1 MKFSTWQGLAIVGV
15 LGLCVSCSSTTGSSD
30 DDYEASSSSLAALS
44 SSSSIVSSSSKAIV
58 PDADSSL
65 VDTSLAA
72 PTGLSATEIDGSW
85 ILSWDYAEESKS
97 SVKAFVVQV
106 LDLESEEAPAWK
118 ELAQTIHDVYRYRVG
133 KQTSTYLYYRVAALG
148 AGGARSQYSE
158 EVLVQVTSSEVVD
171 GSSSSTASILSA
183 PTNLAVTE
191 IDGSR
196 LLSWGYENNRKN
208 PVDSFVV
215 YVLDM
220 EAEGTPAWKF
230 LASVSPDVY
239 RYRVEK
245 LSSKYLFYRVAARN
259 SAGDLSEYSNEVMIQ
274 VSEEE
279 AVEGS
284 SSSGVSAI
292 ASPTGLAATQID
304 GSWIL
309 SWNYEDNP
317 TNSAVKFVVQI
328 LDLEYAS
335 DWVDDGKVPSTVQL
349 YRIENPRYAY
359 FYYRVAAENAAGE
372 RSAYSDKILVNLKQT
387 TVSAPVIEGTEVL
400 SKKKTRVL
408 YWSFGTSSVFTANAF
423 VIDQLDLSTNTW
435 TSLGK
440 VDASTLRYEIG
451 VSSEDRY
458 FRVRACNANEDTVTS
473 ATYMVSA
480 ETLAA
485 PSGLSA
491 SRVAPSVWQL
501 SWDYSRNSLREE
513 KGFLVQVSSDGS
525 ANWKDVE
532 EVSSGILYYY
542 ASGTD
547 NIEKYFRV
555 AAYDA
560 DDTTDYTSPL
570 QLVANTDEIPYRAD
584 MKPTTPT
591 VTVSAIVQNASE
603 YVNGDSVKTDYLDT
617 LDFVISIGSG
627 FTNKNIL
634 ASEYTESVQYE
645 VRWYTES
652 ANSAETELIE
662 ADRLA
667 TKYSNIGKLII
678 ASLNTGTKDEPGEG
692 YNCGEKGLQN
702 LYGQLRIVW
711 TDTNGVMDFSQWTNP
726 QRAGRVC
733 RE

>member
-1 MKFSTWQGLAIVGV
+1 MRFSMWQGFAIAGV

-30 DDYEASSSSLAALS
+30 EDYEFSSSSLASSPSIAS
-44 SSSSIVSSSSKAIV
+44 SSSSLKAIV
-58 PDADSSL
+58 PNADSSR

-85 ILSWDYAEESKS
+85 ILSWDYAEESKN

-118 ELAQTIHDVYRYRVG
+118 DLAQTIHDVYRYRVG
-133 KQTSTYLYYRVAALG
+133 KQTSTYLYYRVAALD
-148 AGGARSQYSE
+148 AGGARSRYSE

-171 GSSSSTASILSA
+171 GSSSSVASLLSA
-183 PTNLAVTE
+183 PTNLAATE

-196 LLSWGYENNRKN
+196 LLFWNYENNRKN

-220 EAEGTPAWKF
+220 EAEGSPAWKF

-239 RYRVEK
+239 RYRVEN

-259 SAGDLSEYSNEVMIQ
+259 AAGDLSDYSNEVMIQ
-274 VSEEE
+274 VAEEDV
-279 AVEGS
+279 VEGS

-292 ASPTGLAATQID
+292 ASPTGLSAAQIGD
-304 GSWIL
+304 SWIL

-317 TNSAVKFVVQI
+317 NNSAVKFVVQFF
-328 LDLEYAS
+328 DPEYFS
-335 DWVDDGKVPSTVQL
+335 DWVDDGKVSSSVQL

-387 TVSAPVIEGTEVL
+387 AVSAPVIEGTEVL

-408 YWSFGTSSVFTANAF
+408 YWSFATSSVFAAKGF
-423 VIDQLDLSTNTW
+423 VIDQLDLSTNAW

-458 FRVRACNANEDTVTS
+458 FRVRAFSANEDTVTS
-473 ATYMVSA
+473 ATYKVSA

-491 SRVAPSVWQL
+491 SRIAPSVWQL

-513 KGFLVQVSSDGS
+513 KGFLVQVSSDKSSNWETVEDVS
-525 ANWKDVE
+525 A
-532 EVSSGILYYY
+532 GIFYHY
-542 ASGTD
+542 ASGQG

-555 AAYDA
+555 AAYDE
-560 DDTTDYTSPL
+560 DDTTSYTSSL

-591 VTVSAIVQNASE
+591 VAVSAIVQNASG
-603 YVNGDSVKTDYLDT
+603 YVNGDTVETDYIDT

-634 ASEYTESVQYE
+634 ASEYTQSVHYE

-652 ANSAETELIE
+652 ENSAKTELIE
-662 ADRLA
+662 VDRLA
-667 TKYSNIGKLII
+667 TKYSNIEEPLTIARLI
-678 ASLNTGTKDEPGEG
+678 SGTKEEPGNG
-692 YNCGEKGLQN
+692 YNCANGTLN

-711 TDTNGVMDFSQWTNP
+711 TDINGITDFSEWTNP
-726 QRAGRVC
+726 LRVGRVC

>member
-1 MKFSTWQGLAIVGV
+1 MKFSILQGFAIAGV
-15 LGLCVSCSSTTGSSD
+15 LGLCISCSSTTGSSD
-30 DDYEASSSSLAALS
+30 EDYEPRSSSQASSSSAA
-44 SSSSIVSSSSKAIV
+44 SSSSKAIV
-58 PDADSSL
+58 PDADSAR

-72 PTGLSATEIDGSW
+72 PTGLAATEIDGSW
-85 ILSWDYAEESKS
+85 ILSWEYAEESKN

-106 LDLESEEAPAWK
+106 LDLESGEVPVWK
-118 ELAQTIHDVYRYRVG
+118 ELAQTIHDVYRYRIG
-133 KQTSTYLYYRVAALG
+133 KQTSAYLYYRVAALG
-148 AGGARSQYSE
+148 AEGARSPYSN
-158 EVLVQVTSSEVVD
+158 EVLVQVETSDVVD
-171 GSSSSTASILSA
+171 GSSSSTASLLSA

-196 LLSWGYENNRKN
+196 LLSWDYENNRKN

-220 EAEGTPAWKF
+220 EAEGTPAWKS
-230 LASVSPDVY
+230 LATVSPDVY
-239 RYRVEK
+239 RYRVET

-259 SAGDLSEYSNEVMIQ
+259 VAGELSGYSNEVMIQ
-274 VSEEE
+274 VSEED
-279 AVEGS
+279 AAEGS
-284 SSSGVSAI
+284 SSSTASLLSA
-292 ASPTGLAATQID
+292 PTSLAATQID

-317 TNSAVKFVVQI
+317 ANSAARFVIQV
-328 LDLEYAS
+328 LDLENAS
-335 DWVDDGKVPSTVQL
+335 DWADVAEVSSTVQL
-349 YRIENPRYAY
+349 YRFGNLPYAY

-400 SKKKTRVL
+400 SKRKTRVL
-408 YWSFGTSSVFTANAF
+408 YWSFDASSVFSANGF
-423 VIDQLDLSTNTW
+423 VIDQLDLSTNAW

-458 FRVRACNANEDTVTS
+458 FRVRAYSANEDTVTS
-473 ATYMVSA
+473 ASYMVSA

-501 SWDYSRNSLREE
+501 SWNYSSNPLREE
-513 KGFLVQVSSDGS
+513 EGFLVQASSDGN
-525 ANWKDVE
+525 ANWETVGK
-532 EVSSGILYYY
+532 VSAGILYHY
-542 ASGTD
+542 ASGID
-547 NIEKYFRV
+547 NLEKHFRV

-560 DDTTDYTSPL
+560 DATTDYTASL

-584 MKPTTPT
+584 MKPATPS
-591 VTVSAIVQNASE
+591 VTVSPIVQKVSG
-603 YVNGDSVKTDYLDT
+603 YVNGAIEKTDYLDT
-617 LDFVISIGSG
+617 LDFVISIESG

-634 ASEYTESVQYE
+634 ASEYTKSVQYE

-652 ANSAETELIE
+652 ANSAETELVE
-662 ADRLA
+662 VDRLA
-667 TKYSNIGKLII
+667 TKYSNIGDLTVAKLK
-678 ASLNTGTKDEPGEG
+678 SGTEDEPGSG
-692 YNCGEKGLQN
+692 YDCSSKGFQN

-711 TDTNGVMDFSQWTNP
+711 TDRNDATDYSEWTNP
-726 QRAGRVC
+726 QLAGRVC
-733 RE
+733 IE